1 MTERRYDKDGEAIE
15 EIEPTETLS
24 QMLDRK
30 RADALQAEAEAE
42 RADRLDA
49 LGEQLKRPVTGR
61 DLRRKVGGET
71 TGAIDRFFSNDDA
84 DLN

>member
-1 MTERRYDKDGEAIE
+1 MTEQRRDKDGELIE

-30 RADALQAEAEAE
+30 RADALQAEADAE
-42 RADRLDA
+42 RADQMDA
-49 LGEQLKRPVTGR
+49 IGEQLKRPITAR

-71 TGAIDRFFSNDDA
+71 TGAIDKFFSE
-84 DLN
+84 LN